1 MAIIDSQLSVTNLD
15 VGLTSSTSEAEN
27 KSSFL
32 AVFESVQTE
41 SETKHLDAAKDK
53 LNLFAQESANESDEV
68 KEADASDIDVVE
80 KVSTQDDSQQNNGE
94 DNSEKILQPV
104 SDMPDKLPSQDD
116 VSITRSKEY
125 QQLVNSSVNQNKE
138 DLNEEDTGQ
147 IEINKSGVT
156 EIENSER
163 KVSTHVNEIANTTR
177 SALTDA
183 NNSAPQTED
192 ASAFL
197 DQLTKSQSLN
207 VGLSKTVSEQ
217 NTDSKLI
224 AKVSENT
231 IDSIEQEGDIKLSQN
246 IITLEKEF
254 AKLDKADLA
263 TLKQFFATLDDES
276 SEQLGLSKQDLR
288 QLIEKLNLVLERLDS
303 KQLQQ
308 NVTLQSVLAKSS
320 KEGVEPEAVD
330 SKNGLDIKNND
341 VIKMNEKAQNA
352 LSQLIENGKIIIPA
366 DKLGTITH
374 PDKQMPH
381 TLTSVG
387 SAVAQAVSNDKESV
401 FNVSQKSSDLLNQQV
416 STQAQTASITQDNQQ
431 KQQVRVDLS
440 SITKQVV
447 SDTEHLDAESDS
459 DLVKQDNEQ
468 PLSFSKLLNSLKNNA
483 NTPVLSQLVAQIQ
496 SSQLQQA
503 ELRDVNQQHIALQ
516 TAQVIQNTKQ
526 THASAEQALQQ
537 PVNIARSDAA
547 KALFDKAN
555 MLLNLNLK
563 EAEIRLDPPELGS
576 MQIRIRSD
584 AEQAQINFVVQSQQA
599 KEMLEQSM
607 GRLRE
612 MLAEQGIN
620 LGESNVSEQGQ
631 SEQQTA
637 ENSGSSLPN
646 EGNVESSGEV
656 SEQILSKQQDGIDF
670 YA

>member
-1 MAIIDSQLSVTNLD
+1 MATINSQLSVTNLD
-15 VGLTSSTSEAEN
+15 LGLTSSTSEAEN

-41 SETKHLDAAKDK
+41 TETKPVNAAKEKPNLLEQDAA
-53 LNLFAQESANESDEV
+53 NERDPSSNDFKVNTNDEM
-68 KEADASDIDVVE
+68 
-80 KVSTQDDSQQNNGE
+80 QLNNGDE
-94 DNSEKILQPV
+94 DTAEHTSEALEQSPI
-104 SDMPDKLPSQDD
+104 QDD
-116 VSITRSKEY
+116 VSIIRSKEF
-125 QQLVNSSVNQNKE
+125 QELVGARENQNKGQST
-138 DLNEEDTGQ
+138 EENP
-147 IEINKSGVT
+147 EYINGDKSSVSNND
-156 EIENSER
+156 ESNS
-163 KVSTHVNEIANTTR
+163 KVSTHLDAVAKTTN
-177 SALTDA
+177 SALTDV
-183 NNSAPQTED
+183 NNSAPQAED
-192 ASAFL
+192 ASVFL

-207 VGLSKTVSEQ
+207 VGISKAISEQ
-217 NTDSKLI
+217 STDSKL
-224 AKVSENT
+224 VVQGTENT
-231 IDSIEQEGDIKLSQN
+231 IESIEQESDIKLSQN

-254 AKLDKADLA
+254 AKLDKGNLA

-288 QLIEKLNLVLERLDS
+288 QLIEKLNLALERLDS
-303 KQLQQ
+303 KPSQQ
-308 NVTLQSVLAKSS
+308 NVTLQSVLAKPS

-330 SKNGLDIKNND
+330 IKSND
-341 VIKMNEKAQNA
+341 EIKMNEKAHNA
-352 LSQLIENGKIIIPA
+352 LTKLIENGKIIIPTE
-366 DKLGTITH
+366 KVGTITH
-374 PDKQMPH
+374 PDKHKPH

-387 SAVAQAVSNDKESV
+387 SAVAQAVSNDEESAST
-401 FNVSQKSSDLLNQQV
+401 VSQKSSDLLNQQV
-416 STQAQTASITQDNQQ
+416 MAQVPTTSINQDAQQ
-431 KQQVRVDLS
+431 KQQARVDLS
-440 SITKQVV
+440 SITKQDVTD
-447 SDTEHLDAESDS
+447 SDHLDAESDS
-459 DLVKQDNEQ
+459 DFVKQDHEQ

-503 ELRDVNQQHIALQ
+503 ELRDVNQQHITLQ
-516 TAQVIQNTKQ
+516 TAQVMQNTKQ
-526 THASAEQALQQ
+526 ANASAEQALQQ

-584 AEQAQINFVVQSQQA
+584 AEQAQINFVVQNQQA

-637 ENSGSSLPN
+637 EHSGSSLTN
-646 EGNVESSGEV
+646 DGNVESGGEV

>member
-1 MAIIDSQLSVTNLD
+1 MATINSQLSVTNLD
-15 VGLTSSTSEAEN
+15 LGLTSSTSEAEN

-41 SETKHLDAAKDK
+41 SQTKHLDAAKEK
-53 LNLFAQESANESDEV
+53 SNLLEQEAANESASSSNDFKVNTNDEMQL
-68 KEADASDIDVVE
+68 KNGDEESEERSSEALEQSPI
-80 KVSTQDDSQQNNGE
+80 
-94 DNSEKILQPV
+94 
-104 SDMPDKLPSQDD
+104 QDD
-116 VSITRSKEY
+116 VSISRSKEF
-125 QQLVNSSVNQNKE
+125 QELVSIRENQNKGQSA
-138 DLNEEDTGQ
+138 EENQENVNGD
-147 IEINKSGVT
+147 KSKDSNNT
-156 EIENSER
+156 EPKL
-163 KVSTHVNEIANTTR
+163 KVSTSIEGVAKTTG

-183 NNSAPQTED
+183 NNSAPQTDD

-197 DQLTKSQSLN
+197 EQLTKSKSLN

-217 NTDSKLI
+217 NTDSKPI
-224 AKVSENT
+224 DQGSENT

-288 QLIEKLNLVLERLDS
+288 QLVEKLNLVLERLDS
-303 KQLQQ
+303 KPSQQ

-320 KEGVEPEAVD
+320 KESVEPEVVD
-330 SKNGLDIKNND
+330 SKNDLDIKNKD
-341 VIKMNEKAQNA
+341 VIKMNEKMQNA

-366 DKLGTITH
+366 DKVGTITH

-387 SAVAQAVSNDKESV
+387 SAVAQAVSNDKESAS
-401 FNVSQKSSDLLNQQV
+401 NVSQKSSDLLNQQV
-416 STQAQTASITQDNQQ
+416 ISQAQAASITQDNQQ
-431 KQQVRVDLS
+431 KQQARVDLS
-440 SITKQVV
+440 SITKQAV
-447 SDTEHLDAESDS
+447 SDSENFDGESDS

-503 ELRDVNQQHIALQ
+503 ELRDLNQQHIALQ
-516 TAQVIQNTKQ
+516 TAQVIQSTKQ

-637 ENSGSSLPN
+637 EHSGSSLSN
-646 EGNVESSGEV
+646 DGSVESSGEV
-656 SEQILSKQQDGIDF
+656 SEQIVSKQQDGIDF

>member
-53 LNLFAQESANESDEV
+53 LNLFAQEAANESDEV

-147 IEINKSGVT
+147 IEINKSGIT

-163 KVSTHVNEIANTTR
+163 KVSTHVNEFANTTR

-183 NNSAPQTED
+183 NNSAPETED

-231 IDSIEQEGDIKLSQN
+231 INSIEQEGDIKLSQN

-288 QLIEKLNLVLERLDS
+288 QLIEKINIVLERLDS
-303 KQLQQ
+303 KPLQQ

-330 SKNGLDIKNND
+330 SKSDIKNND
-341 VIKMNEKAQNA
+341 AIKMNEKTQNA
-352 LSQLIENGKIIIPA
+352 LSQLIENGKTIIPA
-366 DKLGTITH
+366 DKVGTITH

-387 SAVAQAVSNDKESV
+387 SAVAQAVSNDTENAS
-401 FNVSQKSSDLLNQQV
+401 NVNQKSSDLLNQQV
-416 STQAQTASITQDNQQ
+416 TSQAQTASITQDNKH
-431 KQQVRVDLS
+431 KQQARVELS

-447 SDTEHLDAESDS
+447 SDGEKLDAEIDT
-459 DLVKQDNEQ
+459 DLAKQDNEQ

-646 EGNVESSGEV
+646 EGNVESSSEV